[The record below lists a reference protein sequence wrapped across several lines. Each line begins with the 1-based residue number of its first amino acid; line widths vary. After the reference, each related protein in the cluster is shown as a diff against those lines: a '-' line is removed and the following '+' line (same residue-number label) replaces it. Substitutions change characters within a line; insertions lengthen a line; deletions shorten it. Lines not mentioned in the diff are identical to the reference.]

1 MVTALGQAAPVTS
14 TSGLPALVPLAMIV
28 VGALLMAVGV
38 TLYLRRV
45 LRYSRWVPAQGVVTG
60 HQDLSGVRL
69 PVVRF
74 TTAEGSQVTATAATP
89 ADVATPGRD
98 GAVRLRYDPARP
110 ERFTQQGLVVDRTA
124 LTALAVDAVGVLL
137 LAAGL
142 VLR

>member
-1 MVTALGQAAPVTS
+1 MSSSG
-14 TSGLPALVPLAMIV
+14 GLPAPVPVVMIV
-28 VGALLMAVGV
+28 VGVLLMAVGV

-45 LRYSRWVPAQGVVTG
+45 LRHSRWVPAQGLVTG

-74 TTAEGSQVTATAATP
+74 TTAEGREVTATAATP
-89 ADVATPGRD
+89 TDVGTPGRD
-98 GAVRLRYDPARP
+98 GGVRLRYDPAQP